1 MPDQTNGRA
10 GLLARRFA
18 EASPLVRGATWILLS
33 GVFFALM
40 ISAAKFAGNRLDAF
54 QVAFFRALFG
64 LASIMPFIVRLGVDG
79 VRTSRPWL
87 QIARGFVG
95 SSAMLTGFYAMV
107 HLPLADV
114 TAIGFANPLFMLV
127 LAALFLGERVRLRRT
142 LATIAGF
149 AGVIVMLRPAG
160 TLDPAAL
167 AALLSTLLAAC
178 SLVLIKT
185 MARNDNPT
193 TIVFYFG
200 LFSTVISAVPAYLVW
215 VTPTAHEL
223 VVLGAMGL
231 FATAGQSCMVRAYAA
246 AEATLVA
253 SFDYVRLIWAC
264 LFGYLW
270 FGEIPDRW
278 TLVGAAIIIASTLY
292 LARRERA
299 LGMSPDAAVAVSM
312 EPASPVGIPS
322 TRR

>member
-1 MPDQTNGRA
+1 MPDPTTGRA
-10 GLLARRFA
+10 GTLARRFA
-18 EASPLVRGATWILLS
+18 DASPLVRGATWILLS
-33 GVFFALM
+33 GLFFALM
-40 ISAAKFAGNRLDAF
+40 ISAAKFAGTRLDAF

-64 LASIMPFIVRLGVDG
+64 LAAIMPFIVRLGVDG

-149 AGVIVMLRPAG
+149 VGVIVMLRPAG
-160 TLDPAAL
+160 TVDPAAL

-185 MARNDNPT
+185 MARNDNPS

-200 LFSTVISAVPAYLVW
+200 LFSTVISAVPAALVW
-215 VTPTAHEL
+215 VTPTWHEL
-223 VVLGAMGL
+223 AVLGAMGL
-231 FATAGQSCMVRAYAA
+231 CATAGQSCMVRAYAA
-246 AEATLVA
+246 AEATLVS

-278 TLVGAAIIIASTLY
+278 TLVGAGIIIASTLY

-299 LGMSPDAAVAVSM
+299 LGKVPDAAVAVSM
-312 EPASPVGIPS
+312 EPASTVGIPS